1 MPPLSCSGC
10 VELLVVGSYH
20 FHRETGDDMSHD
32 HSHMEILRGL
42 LESQLLGVLGT
53 QREGEP
59 YTSLVGFAA
68 TPDLK
73 QLLFATGRSTRK
85 LANLEADAR
94 ASMLVDNRRNR
105 STDFTEAS
113 ATTAIGAVEEIQ
125 EQERP
130 DFERLFLAKH
140 PHLESFVRSP
150 SCVLLR
156 LRVSVYMVVTHF
168 QHVIELHIDP

>member
-1 MPPLSCSGC
+1 
-10 VELLVVGSYH
+10 
-20 FHRETGDDMSHD
+20 MSHD

-53 QREGEP
+53 QHEGEP

-113 ATTAIGAVEEIQ
+113 AATAIGAVEEIQ

-140 PHLESFVRSP
+140 PHLESFVQSP

-156 LRVSVYMVVTHF
+156 LRVSVYMVVTQF